1 MSENR
6 QNTEETKEKNRR
18 TDHVLITSALTSL
31 GVLAGIAMPAR
42 YRKIAGIAAGIVFTA
57 LYEPLMEKL
66 FHKIDDKLDEKNRNE

>member
-6 QNTEETKEKNRR
+6 QNTEETKEKKIDRAL
-18 TDHVLITSALTSL
+18 VTSALTSL

-57 LYEPLMEKL
+57 VYEPLMEKL
-66 FHKIDDKLDEKNRNE
+66 FHKIDDRLDEKKKND